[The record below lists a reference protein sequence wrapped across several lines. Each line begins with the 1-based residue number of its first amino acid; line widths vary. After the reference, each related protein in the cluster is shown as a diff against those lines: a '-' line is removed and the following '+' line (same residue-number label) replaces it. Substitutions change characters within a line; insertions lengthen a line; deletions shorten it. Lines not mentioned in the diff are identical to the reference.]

1 MSGIFLRKSQ
11 SKMQSNFYVIPST
24 STPTSTQGLT
34 NNPYKFEI
42 IHKILK
48 EITCWLS
55 LPMLYHMI
63 NISIFLR
70 RKVNRQNGQL

>member
-24 STPTSTQGLT
+24 STSTSTQGLS
-34 NNPYKFEI
+34 NDPHKFEI

-55 LPMLYHMI
+55 LPAIYQTLSFCSFFQKDPFGI
-63 NISIFLR
+63 DFI
-70 RKVNRQNGQL
+70 